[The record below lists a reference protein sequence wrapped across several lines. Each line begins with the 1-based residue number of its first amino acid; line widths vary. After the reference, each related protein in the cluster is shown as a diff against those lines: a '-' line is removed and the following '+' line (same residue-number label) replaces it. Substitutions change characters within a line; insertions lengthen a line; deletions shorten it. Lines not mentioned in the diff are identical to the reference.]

1 MACEP
6 CKSQNSHAYSP
17 CAKLSDSMAL
27 IRVDNSNP
35 CTTLAEAFPHAGM
48 KSFIHAG
55 VGTQFL
61 PNLFPCGIAKA
72 YDDPVTQKTLFRGTQ
87 TLMDYL
93 FDKFRFAS
101 QLVVSASN
109 AELERGEMPEGIPK
123 DILNTELSMPID
135 IALLGYPHVILAD
148 PSMPNFFR
156 MVGFDTPAGVFHFC
170 QNLEKLFSKVTQ
182 WLHGRV
188 RLSIAKGLHSQ
199 VNWGSFLDITHC
211 DFLDMVAPGM
221 ADITGPAP
229 ERDVAMRNPEDDD
242 FVMDEADNTLA
253 LIFHLLECNTIS
265 AGLLLPYDPTSP
277 DFDIN
282 YYTPS
287 AYITNCDKDV
297 YKLLDYLVMDIKGA
311 FAI

>member
-1 MACEP
+1 MACES
-6 CKSQNSHAYSP
+6 CESHNSHAYSP

-27 IRVDNSNP
+27 IRIDNSNP

-55 VGTQFL
+55 VSTQFL
-61 PNLFPCGIAKA
+61 PNSFPRGIAEA
-72 YDDPVTQKTLFRGTQ
+72 YDDPVTQITLFRGTQ

-101 QLVVSASN
+101 RLVVSASN
-109 AELERGEMPEGIPK
+109 AELERGEIPEGIPK

-135 IALLGYPHVILAD
+135 I
-148 PSMPNFFR
+148 
-156 MVGFDTPAGVFHFC
+156 VGFDTPVGVFHFC

-182 WLHGRV
+182 WIHGRV
-188 RLSIAKGLHSQ
+188 RLSIAKGLGSQ
-199 VNWGSFLDITHC
+199 VNWGSFLDITHR

-221 ADITGPAP
+221 ADITWPAP

-242 FVMDEADNTLA
+242 SAMDEVDDTLA
-253 LIFHLLECNTIS
+253 LIFHSLECNAIH

-282 YYTPS
+282 YYTPL
-287 AYITNCDKDV
+287 AYITNRDKDV
-297 YKLLDYLVMDIKGA
+297 YGLLDYLVMDIKGA
-311 FAI
+311 FVI